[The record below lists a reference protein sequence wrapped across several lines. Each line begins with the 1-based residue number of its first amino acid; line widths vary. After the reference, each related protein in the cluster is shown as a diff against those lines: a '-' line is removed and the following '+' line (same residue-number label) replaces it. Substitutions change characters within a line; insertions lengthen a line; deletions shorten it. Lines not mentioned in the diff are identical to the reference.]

1 MNIEIISGSTRE
13 NSITWRIALHLK
25 KLLQHTTAHQVDIL
39 DCREHQL
46 PQLES
51 NFTTPDAAPPNHRQ
65 LAKRMF
71 AADAF
76 ILVSPEYNG
85 SYTACMKNL
94 LDHFPKQ
101 HRKAFAIATASP
113 GNLGGIRAAL
123 ALQHYVFALFGI
135 GSPYMMVTPQVEK
148 KFDAEGNL
156 IDPTFQKAVDT
167 FLNEF
172 LWLAEKVADT
182 QPSFHN
188 N

>member
-1 MNIEIISGSTRE
+1 MQIEIISGSTRE
-13 NSITWRIALHLK
+13 NSITYRIALHLK
-25 KLLQHTTAHQVDIL
+25 NVLEQTTSHEVGIIDS
-39 DCREHQL
+39 REHSM

-51 NFTTPDAAPPNHRQ
+51 VYTSVDAAPPEHRE

-101 HRKAFAIATASP
+101 HRKTFAIATASP
-113 GNLGGIRAAL
+113 GMLGGVRAAL

-135 GSPYMMVTPQVEK
+135 ASPYMMVTPQVEK

-156 IDPTFQKAVDT
+156 INPSFQKAVDT
-167 FLNEF
+167 FIKEF
-172 LWLAEKVADT
+172 LWLAERVAERQT
-182 QPSFHN
+182 VTS
-188 N
+188 

>member
-1 MNIEIISGSTRE
+1 MQIEIISGSTRE
-13 NSITWRIALHLK
+13 NSITYRIALHLK
-25 KLLQHTTAHQVDIL
+25 AALEKTTSHEVGIIDS
-39 DCREHQL
+39 REHCL

-51 NFTTPDAAPPNHRQ
+51 IYTSVDAAPPEHRE
-65 LAKRMF
+65 LARRMF

-113 GNLGGIRAAL
+113 GMLGGVRAAL
-123 ALQHYVFALFGI
+123 ALQHYVIALFGI
-135 GSPYMMVTPQVEK
+135 ASPYMMVTPQIEK

-156 IDPTFQKAVDT
+156 IDPSFQKAVDT
-167 FLNEF
+167 FINEF
-172 LWLAEKVADT
+172 LWLAESISVKQAI
-182 QPSFHN
+182 PS
-188 N
+188 